1 MPVRPRAAAPR
12 SVPPAAATS
21 VLAAVPKDASAGFSE
36 NALKILRARYFLKN
50 EKGELVD
57 KSPEDLFR
65 RVAGHVASAEK
76 TKALRE
82 RYAGEFLRAM
92 MARDFLPNS
101 PTLTG
106 AGRGM
111 CLSACFVLPIEDS
124 LDGIFESVKNAAMV
138 HKEGGG
144 TGFDFSRLRPK
155 GSFVRKTQGVA
166 SGPVSFLKVI
176 DAATEAVK
184 QGGTRRGAN
193 MGILRVD
200 HPDIEEFV
208 QMKLDGRSIANFNI
222 SVAVTDAFMD
232 AVRAGASYDLLDPR
246 SGRPAGRKDARS
258 VFQTIVES
266 AWAVGD
272 PGLVFIDRINRGNPT
287 AGLGPIRATNPCGE
301 QPLHDYESC
310 NLGSINLAN
319 FFDAGRKD
327 RFDWG
332 RFAGV
337 IRMGVR
343 FLDNVIE
350 VNKYPLP
357 QIEEMSRANRR
368 IGLGVMGWADLLL
381 LMELRYDSAKALAL
395 AGKVAGFLRKEAV
408 AASRALAGERGSF
421 PNIGRSV
428 YKGTKMRNA
437 TVFTIAPTGTISRIA
452 GCSSSIEPVFAF
464 EVTSKILDSE
474 IKDVHPIYA
483 AWVEKNPGKPLP
495 EHFVSAHEISPEWHV
510 RAQGAFQKHVDNS
523 VSKTINFPHAA
534 AVEDIEKAYDLA
546 WDLGTKGITIYRD
559 GCRESQVLYKN
570 GTEILHPKER
580 PTSLPSV
587 TDKIKTGFGNLYVTI
602 AFQNQKPFEVF
613 ASIGKSGYSTMADA
627 EALGRLT
634 SLALRSGVEPMEVIQ
649 QLKGIG
655 GSEPIFTEG
664 GLIQSIPDA
673 IAKVLEKHFGEV
685 RMSAKDF
692 YTVRC
697 KICGALLP
705 DEKCP
710 VCMNCGWSK
719 CA

>member
-1 MPVRPRAAAPR
+1 MSGPG
-12 SVPPAAATS
+12 
-21 VLAAVPKDASAGFSE
+21 GFNE
-36 NALKILRARYFLKN
+36 NALKILKARYYLKN
-50 EKGELVD
+50 DKGELVD
-57 KSPEDLFR
+57 KAPEDLFR
-65 RVAGHVASAEK
+65 RVATHIASAEK
-76 TKALRE
+76 SKADRKK
-82 RYAGEFLRAM
+82 YAEAFLRI
-92 MARDFLPNS
+92 MADRDFLPNS

-124 LDGIFESVKNAAMV
+124 LDHIFESVKNAALV

-144 TGFDFSRLRPK
+144 TGFDFSLLRPK

-166 SGPVSFLKVI
+166 SGPISFLKVI

-208 QMKLDGRSIANFNI
+208 QMKLDGASVANFNI
-222 SVAVTDAFMD
+222 SVAVTDAFMAALD
-232 AVRAGASYDLLDPR
+232 AGTEYDLVDPHLGVPV
-246 SGRPAGRKDARS
+246 GRRDARKI
-258 VFQTIVES
+258 FQLIVES

-272 PGLVFIDRINRGNPT
+272 PGLIFIDRINAGNPT

-319 FFDAGRKD
+319 FHDPRAKD
-327 RFDWG
+327 HFDWA
-332 RFAGV
+332 RFASV
-337 IRMGVR
+337 VRLGVR
-343 FLDNVIE
+343 FLDNVID
-350 VNKYPLP
+350 VNRYPLP
-357 QIEEMSRANRR
+357 QIDKMTRSTRR

-381 LMELRYDSAKALAL
+381 LLKVRYDSPKALAL
-395 AGKVAGFLRKEAV
+395 ADKVASFLRAEAT
-408 AASRALAGERGSF
+408 AASRELAAERGSF
-421 PNIGRSV
+421 PAIAQSA

-464 EVTSKILDSE
+464 EVVSKIIDAEL
-474 IKDVHPIYA
+474 KDVHPLYA
-483 AWVEKNPGKPLP
+483 AWKEKNPDKPLP
-495 EHFVSAHEISPEWHV
+495 DYFRAAHEIAPEWHIKTQ
-510 RAQGAFQKHVDNS
+510 AAFQKHVDNS
-523 VSKTINFPHAA
+523 VSKTVNFPHEAS
-534 AVEDIEKAYDLA
+534 VEDVEKAYRLA
-546 WDLGTKGITIYRD
+546 WDQGTKGVTIYRD

-570 GTEILHPKER
+570 GAEIKHPEGR
-580 PTSLPSV
+580 PDSLPSV

-602 AFQNQKPFEVF
+602 SFHDQKPFEVF

-627 EALGRLT
+627 EALGRLIST
-634 SLALRSGVEPMEVIQ
+634 ALRSGVEAEEVIA

-685 RMSAKDF
+685 RHNAKDF

-710 VCMNCGWSK
+710 VCPNCGWSK

>member
-1 MPVRPRAAAPR
+1 MAP
-12 SVPPAAATS
+12 
-21 VLAAVPKDASAGFSE
+21 SAGFSE
-36 NALKILRARYFLKN
+36 SALKILKARYFLKN

-57 KSPEDLFR
+57 TSPEDLFR
-65 RVAGHVASAEK
+65 RVAGHVASAER

-82 RYAGEFLRAM
+82 RYAGEFFQAM
-92 MARDFLPNS
+92 TARDFLPNS

-124 LDGIFESVKNAAMV
+124 LDAIFETVKNAAMV

-144 TGFDFSRLRPK
+144 TGFDFSLLRPK

-272 PGLVFIDRINRGNPT
+272 PGLVFIDRINKDNPT

-327 RFDWG
+327 RFDWS
-332 RFAGV
+332 RFAEV

-381 LMELRYDSAKALAL
+381 LMELKYDSAKALAL
-395 AGKVAGFLRKEAV
+395 AGKVAAFLRKEAV

-483 AWVEKNPGKPLP
+483 AWVEQNPGKPLP

-510 RAQGAFQKHVDNS
+510 RTQAAFQKHVDNS
-523 VSKTINFPHAA
+523 VSKTINFPHEA
-534 AVEDIEKAYDLA
+534 AVEDIEKAYGLA

-634 SLALRSGVEPMEVIQ
+634 SLALRSGVEPEEVIQ

-685 RMSAKDF
+685 RTSAKDF

>member
-1 MPVRPRAAAPR
+1 MP
-12 SVPPAAATS
+12 
-21 VLAAVPKDASAGFSE
+21 ASGGFSE
-36 NALKILRARYFLKN
+36 NALKILKARYFLKN

-57 KSPEDLFR
+57 KTPEDLFR
-65 RVAGHVASAEK
+65 RVADAIASAEK
-76 TKALRE
+76 TQADRKK
-82 RYAGEFLRAM
+82 YAEAFLRI
-92 MARDFLPNS
+92 MAGRDFLPNS

-124 LDGIFESVKNAAMV
+124 LDSIFETVKNAALV

-155 GSFVRKTQGVA
+155 GSLVRKTQGVA

-193 MGILRVD
+193 MGLLRVD

-208 QMKLDGRSIANFNI
+208 QMKLDGTSVGNFNI
-222 SVAVTDAFMD
+222 SVAATDAFM
-232 AVRAGASYDLLDPR
+232 AALKAGASYDIIDPHL
-246 SGRPAGRKDARS
+246 GAPVGKKDARK
-258 VFQTIVES
+258 VFQLIVES

-272 PGLVFIDRINRGNPT
+272 PGLIFIDRVNAANPT
-287 AGLGPIRATNPCGE
+287 AEIGPIRATNPCGE

-319 FFDAGRKD
+319 FYDPRPRAKD
-327 RFDWG
+327 HFDWE
-332 RFAGV
+332 RFAEV
-337 IRMGVR
+337 IRLGVR
-343 FLDNVIE
+343 FLDNVID
-350 VNKYPLP
+350 VNRYPLP
-357 QIEEMSRANRR
+357 QIDATTRASRR
-368 IGLGVMGWADLLL
+368 IGLGIMGWADLLL
-381 LMELRYDSAKALAL
+381 LLKVRYDSTKALAL
-395 AGKVAGFLRKEAV
+395 ADKVASFLRAEAT
-408 AASRALAGERGSF
+408 AASRALAVERGSF
-421 PNIGRSV
+421 PAIAKSV
-428 YKGTKMRNA
+428 YKGGKMRNA
-437 TVFTIAPTGTISRIA
+437 TVFTIAPTGTISRLA

-464 EVTSKILDSE
+464 EVVSKIIDAEL
-474 IKDVHPIYA
+474 KDVHPIYA
-483 AWVEKNPGKPLP
+483 EWKAKNPGKTLP
-495 EHFVSAHEISPEWHV
+495 DYFRAAHEISPEWHIKTQ
-510 RAQGAFQKHVDNS
+510 AAFQKHVDNS
-523 VSKTINFPHAA
+523 VSKTVNFPHEAS
-534 AVEDIEKAYDLA
+534 VEEVEKAYLRA

-570 GTEILHPKER
+570 GTEILHPQDR
-580 PTSLPSV
+580 PDSLPSV

-602 AFQNQKPFEVF
+602 SFHNQKPFEVF

-627 EALGRLT
+627 EALGRLIST
-634 SLALRSGVEPMEVIQ
+634 ALRSGVEAEEVIA

-685 RMSAKDF
+685 KTSAKDF

-710 VCMNCGWSK
+710 VCGNCGWSK